1 MLTLE
6 HGLVRTWRLPLLS
19 VVNALERLCQ
29 DIRVHIMAVLK
40 DGGKGTGGP
49 SVFFYILKMSS
60 VGRAFDDYVVFCHIN
75 VI

>member
-1 MLTLE
+1 M
-6 HGLVRTWRLPLLS
+6 H
-19 VVNALERLCQ
+19 VVA
-29 DIRVHIMAVLK
+29 ALK

-60 VGRAFDDYVVFCHIN
+60 VGGAFEDYVVFCHIN